1 MSRKPSAPESRALA
15 ASRHDAILARLG
27 QDGSVSV
34 EAMADRFG
42 VSRETIRR
50 DLKAL
55 AEQGRLA
62 IVHGGATRRAD
73 EPVLAIRERDNPAG
87 KAAIGRVAAGL
98 VEDGMVVVLDSG
110 ATTLAVAN
118 ALAGRDPLF
127 SRPMPKGLTICTNSL
142 QVGLLLCRV
151 AGVRVHFL
159 GGEIE
164 GADEA
169 AFGTEALTALARFRA
184 DLAFV
189 GAGGISPSGEI
200 TDFAP
205 LPTELRTHMLAAA
218 EQGYV
223 VADST
228 KFGRL
233 TPIRLAPI
241 PAGDRSHRRCRAP
254 APSPGR
260 PDPTRPRPDRRALMW
275 FFVAF

>member
-1 MSRKPSAPESRALA
+1 MTRKPPASENRALA
-15 ASRHDAILARLG
+15 AARHDAILARLG

-55 AEQGRLA
+55 AERGRLA
-62 IVHGGATRRAD
+62 IVHGGATRCAD

-98 VEDGMVVVLDSG
+98 VEDGMVVLLDSG

-118 ALAGRDPLF
+118 ALAGHDPLF
-127 SRPMPKGLTICTNSL
+127 TRPVPKGLTICTNSL
-142 QVGLLLCRV
+142 PVGLVLCRL
-151 AGVRVHFL
+151 AGVRVHVL
-159 GGEIE
+159 GGEVE

-169 AFGTEALTALARFRA
+169 AFGIEALAALARFRA

-189 GAGGISPSGEI
+189 GAGGIAPSGEI

-205 LPTELRTHMLAAA
+205 FPTELRIRMLAAA
-218 EQGYV
+218 ERGYV
-223 VADST
+223 VADRT
-228 KFGRL
+228 KFGRM

-241 PAGDRSHRRCRAP
+241 PAGTGLIVDAEPRAP
-254 APSPGR
+254 MREALTARGLTVIVAP
-260 PDPTRPRPDRRALMW
+260 
-275 FFVAF
+275 

>member
-1 MSRKPSAPESRALA
+1 MSGKPPAPETRTLA
-15 ASRHDAILARLG
+15 ASRHDEILARLG

-34 EAMADRFG
+34 EGMADRFG

-55 AEQGRLA
+55 AERGRLA
-62 IVHGGATRRAD
+62 IVHGGAMRRSD

-127 SRPMPKGLTICTNSL
+127 ARPVPKGLTICTNSL
-142 QVGLLLCRV
+142 PVGLLLCRV
-151 AGVRVHFL
+151 AGMRVHFL

-169 AFGTEALTALARFRA
+169 AFGTDALAALARFRA

-189 GAGGISPSGEI
+189 GAGGISMAGDI

-205 LPTELRTHMLAAA
+205 MPTELRIRMLASG
-218 EQGYV
+218 ERGFV
-223 VADST
+223 VADKT

-233 TPIRLAPI
+233 TPIRLAPVPEGTGLI
-241 PAGDRSHRRCRAP
+241 VDAKPPEQMRDALIGRGLDLIVAG
-254 APSPGR
+254 
-260 PDPTRPRPDRRALMW
+260 
-275 FFVAF
+275 

>member
-142 QVGLLLCRV
+142 PVGLLLCRV

-205 LPTELRTHMLAAA
+205 LPTELRTPHAGGGGAGLRGGR
-218 EQGYV
+218 QHQV
-223 VADST
+223 RSPDPDPPRADP
-228 KFGRL
+228 G
-233 TPIRLAPI
+233 
-241 PAGDRSHRRCRAP
+241 GDRSHRRCRAP

>member
-1 MSRKPSAPESRALA
+1 MSPKRSTPETRTLA
-15 ASRHDAILARLG
+15 ASRQDEILARLG
-27 QDGSVSV
+27 RDGSVSV
-34 EAMADRFG
+34 EGMADRFG

-55 AEQGRLA
+55 AERGQLA
-62 IVHGGATRRAD
+62 IVHGGATRRSD
-73 EPVLAIRERDNPAG
+73 EPVLAIRERDNPTG

-127 SRPMPKGLTICTNSL
+127 ARPAPKGLTVCTNSL
-142 QVGLLLCRV
+142 PIGLLLCRV

-169 AFGTEALTALARFRA
+169 AFGTDALAALMRFRA
-184 DLAFV
+184 DVAFV
-189 GAGGISPSGEI
+189 GAGGISPDGEI

-205 LPTELRTHMLAAA
+205 LPTELRVRMLAAA
-218 EQGYV
+218 ERGYV

-233 TPIRLAPI
+233 TPLRLAPI
-241 PAGDRSHRRCRAP
+241 PLGTGLIVDAEPPLPMRD
-254 APSPGR
+254 
-260 PDPTRPRPDRRALMW
+260 ALSQRGLTLI
-275 FFVAF
+275 VAQ